1 MTACNRRSER
11 RERAFVKAR
20 VAALG
25 HWVRREP
32 LCSWDLEQSGGS
44 PMRRIM
50 DSHSTGN
57 RTRRAVSSRH
67 GAVLLAILIALAG
80 LSAPPL
86 LAQEATPGASDT
98 ATPEAS
104 PAPATSATPAAT
116 APAAVVTPLL
126 QYQLE
131 EFPTA
136 PVSIRLLRITLAP
149 GASSPLHTHPGPEFD
164 LVESG
169 TLTVRAEGEAIV
181 NRAGTPEPIP
191 AEGTT
196 VNPSE
201 FVVFPPGTGMNL
213 VNESDQDLVLLSAVF
228 HPVNEDVPSTS
239 YPDGEPAADA
249 FDGVSF
255 VVLGDGIVQ
264 EFPTGPASIAIENV
278 VIPAGAELPGTT
290 GAALLSRVDGNFS
303 FSVGS
308 GNVQVSRTASPGLR
322 PTAAPEQEFTLET
335 NDAAFFPD
343 GNAAASRAGE
353 TADLSLLRLTAQ
365 PSTPLQTEPAT
376 IAFTSAAAG
385 AEPASDGTAA
395 GAEGSTELTIGA
407 TVFTNTDGVNL
418 REEPSISADGVDQLG
433 NDVEL
438 LITDGPEEADD
449 FTWYF
454 VEVVGTDGP
463 TEGWLAQDFISLPG
477 AAPAGTPA
485 PAEGATG
492 TPEPAADDETF
503 AEGDTVV
510 ANDDNVRVR
519 AEASTGADI
528 LGAYP
533 TGTEFEI
540 TGEPEDADGF
550 TWYPVEVTDDGE
562 TVTGFV
568 VEDFLDAA
576 P

>member
-1 MTACNRRSER
+1 
-11 RERAFVKAR
+11 
-20 VAALG
+20 
-25 HWVRREP
+25 
-32 LCSWDLEQSGGS
+32 
-44 PMRRIM
+44 M
-50 DSHSTGN
+50 DSNSTGSK
-57 RTRRAVSSRH
+57 TRRALSTWY
-67 GAVLLAILIALAG
+67 GAVLLAILLVFAG
-80 LSAPPL
+80 LSTPAMQ
-86 LAQEATPGASDT
+86 AQESTPGAGDP

-104 PAPATSATPAAT
+104 PAAEATPAAAQT
-116 APAAVVTPLL
+116 TQAPPVVTSLL

-136 PVSIRLLRITLAP
+136 PVSIRLLRITLQP

-181 NRAGTPEPIP
+181 NRGGTPEPVP

-213 VNESDQDLVLLSAVF
+213 VNESDQELVLLSAVF

-264 EFPTGPASIAIENV
+264 EFPAGPASIAIDNIV
-278 VIPAGAELPGTT
+278 VPAGTDLPETT
-290 GAALLSRVDGNFS
+290 GAALYSKVDGNFS
-303 FSVGS
+303 FSVAS
-308 GNVQVSRTASPGLR
+308 GNVQVSRSASPGLR
-322 PTAAPEQEFTLET
+322 PNAAPEQEFTLET
-335 NDAAFFPD
+335 SDAAFFPD
-343 GNAAASRAGE
+343 GNATAGRTGE
-353 TADLSLLRLTAQ
+353 TADLTLLRLTAQ
-365 PSTPLQTEPAT
+365 PSTPLATEPAA

-385 AEPASDGTAA
+385 AEPASDGTTA
-395 GAEGSTELTIGA
+395 GTGQSTELAIGA
-407 TVFTNTDGVNL
+407 TVSTNTDGVNI
-418 REEPSISADGVDQLG
+418 REEPSIDADAIDQLD

-449 FTWYF
+449 FTWFF
-454 VEVVGTDGP
+454 VEVVGSDGP
-463 TEGWLAQDFISLPG
+463 IEGWVAQDFISLPG
-477 AAPAGTPA
+477 AATAGTPV
-485 PAEGATG
+485 PTEGETG

-519 AEASTGADI
+519 SEASTGADI

-533 TGTEFEI
+533 SGTEFVI
-540 TGEPEDADGF
+540 TGEPEEADGF
-550 TWYPVEVTDDGE
+550 TWYPVEVTDDDE

-568 VEDFLDAA
+568 VEDFIDAA